1 MARLLSSG
9 LEATMSSIVQPP
21 AQYADVDK
29 HCAIGSKI
37 APGWHLLICVTQAP
51 FCGTP
56 SEVAVRD

>member
-1 MARLLSSG
+1 
-9 LEATMSSIVQPP
+9 MSLIVQPP

-37 APGWHLLICVTQAP
+37 ALGWHLLICVTQAP

-56 SEVAVRD
+56 SEFAVRD